1 MNPPSPGSHGSNER
15 CSSGAIVRAPRKGK
29 NMYEESLAVT
39 GMGAIVIGAAVVDA
53 WWIAVTAISLGA
65 ALLVVERVVRARRRR
80 NREL

>member
-1 MNPPSPGSHGSNER
+1 
-15 CSSGAIVRAPRKGK
+15 
-29 NMYEESLAVT
+29 MYEESLAVT